1 MRENNNDNRRR
12 RRSSSKKDKSEYL
25 IPFYSERNAFE
36 IPNTIILKNNADLKY
51 VEHSIRAIN
60 LDISNTSNIPCSF
73 IIKKILVIF
82 FGLILFLITLYVSF
96 FFSVLF
102 LFNPMIIIFIIIF
115 VISGEMN
122 WLVNLYFN
130 IKVKSKLAKMKN
142 KIDDLNRKSK
152 EISSGKYVWNLGR
165 DYSWVTITI
174 NKKKSHR

>member
-1 MRENNNDNRRR
+1 MRENNNDNRR

-36 IPNTIILKNNADLKY
+36 IPNTINIKNNVDLKY
-51 VEHSIRAIN
+51 VEDSIKAIN

-73 IIKKILVIF
+73 TFKKILVIF

-96 FFSVLF
+96 LFSVLV

-115 VISGEMN
+115 VISGEIN
-122 WLVNLYFN
+122 WLVDLYFN
-130 IKVKSKLAKMKN
+130 IKVKSKLAKMKY
-142 KIDDLNRKSK
+142 KIDDLNRKSI
-152 EISSGKYVWNLGR
+152 EILSSKYVWSLGR

-174 NKKKSHR
+174 NKKKAHR

>member
-1 MRENNNDNRRR
+1 MRENNNDIRRR
-12 RRSSSKKDKSEYL
+12 KSSSKKDKNEYL

-36 IPNTIILKNNADLKY
+36 VPNSINLKNNVDLKY
-51 VEHSIRAIN
+51 LEDSIRDIN
-60 LDISNTSNIPCSF
+60 LCISNTSNIPCSF
-73 IIKKILVIF
+73 TIKKILLII

-96 FFSVLF
+96 LFSILV

-122 WLVNLYFN
+122 WLVDLFFN

-142 KIDDLNRKSK
+142 KIDDLNRRSI
-152 EISSGKYVWNLGR
+152 EILSSKYVWNLGR

-174 NKKKSHR
+174 NKKKAH